1 MCWGGDQIVVQ
12 IVLII
17 NLKKLLIIRVQLM
30 CKNVYKCTI
39 GTVTVYICTITLV
52 LAFIILLIFFLS
64 LLSLVALRFSHF
76 SSLFFL
82 LSSPSG
88 SNPCRPRH

>member
-1 MCWGGDQIVVQ
+1 MLGGGGVGDQIVVQ

-39 GTVTVYICTITLV
+39 GTVTVYICTITIV
-52 LAFIILLIFFLS
+52 LAFIILLIFFS
-64 LLSLVALRFSHF
+64 LSLVSSCSSFFSFFLSLF
-76 SSLFFL
+76 SSLFSFWL
-82 LSSPSG
+82 
-88 SNPCRPRH
+88 

>member
-1 MCWGGDQIVVQ
+1 MCGGRGDQIVVQ

-30 CKNVYKCTI
+30 CKNVHKCTI
-39 GTVTVYICTITLV
+39 VTVTVYICTITIA

-64 LLSLVALRFSHF
+64 LVSSRSSFFSFFLSLF
-76 SSLFFL
+76 SSLFSFWL
-82 LSSPSG
+82 
-88 SNPCRPRH
+88 